1 MKADPGYFGPDS
13 MMWKVNK
20 EITVLFGGA
29 RALLM
34 HAAHPLIAAGARQTS
49 FYQRDP
55 WKRLIR
61 TLSLQNSV
69 TFGTKEEADE
79 SAHRINKLH
88 EVIKGTDEVSGGYYD
103 ALDHE
108 QLLWVHACLQIS
120 SIYFYEKT
128 VKKLTTEEKDLYHKE
143 NTVAAEMVLVD
154 PKQMPTTH
162 EGLKQWVIEKSKE
175 KPFDKVLFGLG
186 IRFVGETVAKKLAKR
201 FGSIDSLKKAS
212 LEELIQ
218 TEDIGERIAKSLVA
232 YFSDPKNQDLLSQLQ
247 IFGLQLELKLT
258 TLALHS
264 QFSGKRFVVSG
275 VFESFSRED
284 LKKEIEDLGGII
296 ASSISS
302 KTDYL
307 VAGEGIG
314 PSKKAKAEQLGIP
327 LLNELEYMQLK
338 Q

>member
-1 MKADPGYFGPDS
+1 MKGDPGYFGPQS

-88 EVIKGTDEVSGGYYD
+88 EVIKGEDEITGGYYD

-128 VKKLTTEEKDLYHKE
+128 VKKLTEKEKNQYHEE
-143 NTVAAEMVLVD
+143 NSIAAEMVLVD
-154 PKQMPTTH
+154 RKIMPKTH
-162 EGLKQWVIEKSKE
+162 QELKDWVIEKSKE
-175 KPFDKVLFGLG
+175 K
-186 IRFVGETVAKKLAKR
+186 
-201 FGSIDSLKKAS
+201 
-212 LEELIQ
+212 
-218 TEDIGERIAKSLVA
+218 
-232 YFSDPKNQDLLSQLQ
+232 
-247 IFGLQLELKLT
+247 
-258 TLALHS
+258 
-264 QFSGKRFVVSG
+264 
-275 VFESFSRED
+275 
-284 LKKEIEDLGGII
+284 
-296 ASSISS
+296 
-302 KTDYL
+302 DYL
-307 VAGEGIG
+307 VLTDVAIDVADIISGGPVPRHIKPIWPFIAFTAFNTLPPEFKNIYGI
-314 PSKKAKAEQLGIP
+314 KDTKFKTA
-327 LLNELEYMQLK
+327 LLNFNLYLLK
-338 Q
+338 YTRPFLPPFFRLIAPARWAKQRLTRNPNLSFKDKSKLL

>member
-1 MKADPGYFGPDS
+1 MNFDPGYFGPNS

-88 EVIKGTDEVSGGYYD
+88 EVINGRDEITGEIYD
-103 ALDHE
+103 ALDHD

-128 VKKLTTEEKDLYHKE
+128 VRKLSEEEKNQYHLE
-143 NTVAAEMVLVD
+143 NTVAAEMVLVTKEKI
-154 PKQMPTTH
+154 PETH
-162 EGLKQWVIEKSKE
+162 NELKKWVMEKSREEEFLLLTDVAEDVKSIILGGPVPLHI
-175 KPFDKVLFGLG
+175 KPIWPFISFTAFHTLPAEFKNIYG
-186 IRFVGETVAKKLAKR
+186 IETTRYKKCMVNFNLY
-201 FGSIDSLKKAS
+201 L
-212 LEELIQ
+212 
-218 TEDIGERIAKSLVA
+218 
-232 YFSDPKNQDLLSQLQ
+232 
-247 IFGLQLELKLT
+247 LKLT
-258 TLALHS
+258 RPFLPPFFRLIPPARWAKQRITR
-264 QFSGKRFVVSG
+264 KP
-275 VFESFSRED
+275 D
-284 LKKEIEDLGGII
+284 LKFKDKGKI
-296 ASSISS
+296 
-302 KTDYL
+302 
-307 VAGEGIG
+307 
-314 PSKKAKAEQLGIP
+314 
-327 LLNELEYMQLK
+327 
-338 Q
+338 

>member
-1 MKADPGYFGPDS
+1 MMNADPGHFGPNS
-13 MMWKVNK
+13 MMWKINK

-88 EVIKGTDEVSGGYYD
+88 EVIKGKDEVTGGIYD

-128 VKKLTTEEKDLYHKE
+128 VKKLTDEEKNKYHLE
-143 NTVAAEMVLVD
+143 NLLSAEMVLVNI
-154 PKQMPTTH
+154 KETPTTH
-162 EGLKQWVIEKSKE
+162 NELKNWVMEKSRE
-175 KPFDKVLFGLG
+175 KDYLLLTDVAEDVKDIISGGPVPRHIKPIWPFISFTAFHTLPSEFKNIYG
-186 IRFVGETVAKKLAKR
+186 IKTTTAKR
-201 FGSIDSLKKAS
+201 YILNFNLYLLKITRPF
-212 LEELIQ
+212 LPPFFRLIPPARWAKQ
-218 TEDIGERIAKSLVA
+218 RITRK
-232 YFSDPKNQDLLSQLQ
+232 P
-247 IFGLQLELKLT
+247 
-258 TLALHS
+258 
-264 QFSGKRFVVSG
+264 
-275 VFESFSRED
+275 D
-284 LKKEIEDLGGII
+284 LKFKDKGKI
-296 ASSISS
+296 
-302 KTDYL
+302 
-307 VAGEGIG
+307 
-314 PSKKAKAEQLGIP
+314 
-327 LLNELEYMQLK
+327 
-338 Q
+338 

>member
-1 MKADPGYFGPDS
+1 MKGDPGYFGPQS

-88 EVIKGTDEVSGGYYD
+88 EVIKGEDEITGGYYD

-128 VKKLTTEEKDLYHKE
+128 VKKLTEIEKNQYHEE
-143 NTVAAEMVLVD
+143 NSIAAEMVLID
-154 PKQMPTTH
+154 LKIMPKTH
-162 EGLKQWVIEKSKE
+162 EELKDWVIEKSKE
-175 KPFDKVLFGLG
+175 K
-186 IRFVGETVAKKLAKR
+186 
-201 FGSIDSLKKAS
+201 
-212 LEELIQ
+212 
-218 TEDIGERIAKSLVA
+218 
-232 YFSDPKNQDLLSQLQ
+232 
-247 IFGLQLELKLT
+247 
-258 TLALHS
+258 
-264 QFSGKRFVVSG
+264 
-275 VFESFSRED
+275 
-284 LKKEIEDLGGII
+284 
-296 ASSISS
+296 
-302 KTDYL
+302 DYL
-307 VAGEGIG
+307 LLTDVATDVADIIRGGPVPRHIKPIWPFISFTAFNTLPPEFKNIYGINETKFK
-314 PSKKAKAEQLGIP
+314 SA
-327 LLNELEYMQLK
+327 LLNFNLYLLK
-338 Q
+338 YSRPFLPPFFRLIAPARWAKQRLTRDPNLSFKDKSKLL

>member
-79 SAHRINKLH
+79 SALRINKLH
-88 EVIKGTDEVSGGYYD
+88 EVIKGKDKVTGGIYD
-103 ALDHE
+103 ALDYE

-128 VKKLTTEEKDLYHKE
+128 VKKLTKEEKDQYHKE
-143 NTVAAEMVLVD
+143 NMLGAEMVLVD
-154 PKQMPTTH
+154 KNLMPKTH
-162 EGLKQWVIEKSKE
+162 NELKEWVINKSRGKDYIVLTDVAKDVKEIIGGGPVPIHIKPIWPFIAFTAFNTLPEEFKKLYGIKNTKTRRFLVNFNLALLKMTRPFLPPFFRLIAPARWANQRIKRKPGLKFKDKSK
-175 KPFDKVLFGLG
+175 L
-186 IRFVGETVAKKLAKR
+186 
-201 FGSIDSLKKAS
+201 
-212 LEELIQ
+212 
-218 TEDIGERIAKSLVA
+218 
-232 YFSDPKNQDLLSQLQ
+232 
-247 IFGLQLELKLT
+247 
-258 TLALHS
+258 
-264 QFSGKRFVVSG
+264 
-275 VFESFSRED
+275 
-284 LKKEIEDLGGII
+284 
-296 ASSISS
+296 
-302 KTDYL
+302 
-307 VAGEGIG
+307 
-314 PSKKAKAEQLGIP
+314 
-327 LLNELEYMQLK
+327 
-338 Q
+338 

>member
-1 MKADPGYFGPDS
+1 MKADPGYFGPNS

-69 TFGTKEEADE
+69 TFGTKAEADE

-88 EVIKGTDEVSGGYYD
+88 EVINGEDEVTGGYYD

-128 VKKLTTEEKDLYHKE
+128 VKKLTEDEKNLYHQE
-143 NTVAAEMVLVD
+143 NIIAAEMVLVKKNLI
-154 PKQMPTTH
+154 PKTH
-162 EGLKQWVIEKSKE
+162 EGLKLWVIEKSREEDYLLQTDVALDVYDIIGGGPVPTHIKPIWPFISFTAFNTLPKE
-175 KPFDKVLFGLG
+175 FKEIYGIKESKLKNYIVSFNLFLLKITRPLLPPFFRL
-186 IRFVGETVAKKLAKR
+186 IAPARWAKQRLTKNP
-201 FGSIDSLKKAS
+201 SLKFN
-212 LEELIQ
+212 
-218 TEDIGERIAKSLVA
+218 D
-232 YFSDPKNQDLLSQLQ
+232 
-247 IFGLQLELKLT
+247 
-258 TLALHS
+258 
-264 QFSGKRFVVSG
+264 
-275 VFESFSRED
+275 
-284 LKKEIEDLGGII
+284 
-296 ASSISS
+296 
-302 KTDYL
+302 
-307 VAGEGIG
+307 
-314 PSKKAKAEQLGIP
+314 KAKI
-327 LLNELEYMQLK
+327 
-338 Q
+338 

>member
-1 MKADPGYFGPDS
+1 MIGDPGYFGPQS

-69 TFGTKEEADE
+69 TFGTKQEADD

-88 EVIKGTDEVSGGYYD
+88 EVIKGKDSVSGGIYD

-128 VKKLTTEEKDLYHKE
+128 VKKLSVEEKNRYHKE
-143 NTVAAEMVLVD
+143 NMIAAGLVLVD
-154 PKQMPTTH
+154 TNEMPQTH
-162 EGLKQWVIEKSKE
+162 DDLKDWVTAKSREKNYLIITDVAEDVKDIIAGGPVPRHIKPIWPFIAFTAFQTLPQEFKEIYGIKTSKFKRLIVNINLGMLRYTRPFLPPFFRLIAPARWANQRIKRKPDLSFKEKSK
-175 KPFDKVLFGLG
+175 F
-186 IRFVGETVAKKLAKR
+186 
-201 FGSIDSLKKAS
+201 
-212 LEELIQ
+212 
-218 TEDIGERIAKSLVA
+218 
-232 YFSDPKNQDLLSQLQ
+232 
-247 IFGLQLELKLT
+247 
-258 TLALHS
+258 
-264 QFSGKRFVVSG
+264 
-275 VFESFSRED
+275 
-284 LKKEIEDLGGII
+284 
-296 ASSISS
+296 
-302 KTDYL
+302 
-307 VAGEGIG
+307 
-314 PSKKAKAEQLGIP
+314 
-327 LLNELEYMQLK
+327 M
-338 Q
+338 

>member
-1 MKADPGYFGPDS
+1 MKADPGYFGPNS

-69 TFGTKEEADE
+69 TFGSKKEADD

-88 EVIKGTDEVSGGYYD
+88 EVIKGEDEITGNIYD

-128 VKKLTTEEKDLYHKE
+128 VKKLSEEEKNQYHKE
-143 NTVAAEMVLVD
+143 NMVAADLVLVNINEM
-154 PKQMPTTH
+154 PKTH
-162 EGLKQWVIEKSKE
+162 EDLKNWVIEKSKT
-175 KPFDKVLFGLG
+175 KNYLIYTD
-186 IRFVGETVAKKLAKR
+186 VAK
-201 FGSIDSLKKAS
+201 DV
-212 LEELIQ
+212 Q
-218 TEDIGERIAKSLVA
+218 DIIAGGPVPRHIKPIWPFIAFTAFNTL
-232 YFSDPKNQDLLSQLQ
+232 PKE
-247 IFGLQLELKLT
+247 F
-258 TLALHS
+258 
-264 QFSGKRFVVSG
+264 
-275 VFESFSRED
+275 
-284 LKKEIEDLGGII
+284 KEIYGVKDTKIKSMILSFNLNFLKFTRPLLPPFFRLI
-296 ASSISS
+296 APARWAKQRLNSNPNLLF
-302 KTDYL
+302 KD
-307 VAGEGIG
+307 
-314 PSKKAKAEQLGIP
+314 KAKF
-327 LLNELEYMQLK
+327 
-338 Q
+338 

>member
-1 MKADPGYFGPDS
+1 MKADPGYFGPNS

-69 TFGTKEEADE
+69 TFGTKTEADE

-88 EVIKGTDEVSGGYYD
+88 EVIKGEDVVTKKIYD

-128 VKKLTTEEKDLYHKE
+128 VKKLSESEKNQYHKE
-143 NTVAAEMVLVD
+143 NMLAAKLVLID
-154 PKQMPTTH
+154 ENNMPQSH
-162 EGLKQWVIEKSKE
+162 DELKQWVIDKSRE
-175 KPFDKVLFGLG
+175 EGYLIYTD
-186 IRFVGETVAKKLAKR
+186 VAKDVQDIIAGGPVPKHIKPIWPFIAFTAFHTLPPEFKNLYNVKE
-201 FGSIDSLKKAS
+201 SKA
-212 LEELIQ
+212 IN
-218 TEDIGERIAKSLVA
+218 
-232 YFSDPKNQDLLSQLQ
+232 FLLSFNLLLLKYTRPLLPPFFRLIAPARWAKQRLTRKPNLQ
-247 IFGLQLELKLT
+247 FK
-258 TLALHS
+258 
-264 QFSGKRFVVSG
+264 
-275 VFESFSRED
+275 D
-284 LKKEIEDLGGII
+284 
-296 ASSISS
+296 
-302 KTDYL
+302 
-307 VAGEGIG
+307 
-314 PSKKAKAEQLGIP
+314 KAKF
-327 LLNELEYMQLK
+327 
-338 Q
+338 

>member
-49 FYQRDP
+49 FYQLDP

-79 SAHRINKLH
+79 SAKRINKLH
-88 EVIKGTDEVSGGYYD
+88 EVIKGTDEVSGRFYD

-128 VKKLTTEEKDLYHKE
+128 VKKLTTDEKNQYHKE
-143 NTVAAEMVLVD
+143 NTLAAEMVLID
-154 PKQMPTTH
+154 TKKMPTTH
-162 EGLKQWVIEKSKE
+162 EGLKQWVINKSKE
-175 KPFDKVLFGLG
+175 KNFLMLTD
-186 IRFVGETVAKKLAKR
+186 VAKDVYK
-201 FGSIDSLKKAS
+201 I
-212 LEELIQ
+212 
-218 TEDIGERIAKSLVA
+218 IGGGPVPTHIKPIWPFIAFTAFNTL
-232 YFSDPKNQDLLSQLQ
+232 PKE
-247 IFGLQLELKLT
+247 F
-258 TLALHS
+258 
-264 QFSGKRFVVSG
+264 
-275 VFESFSRED
+275 
-284 LKKEIEDLGGII
+284 KEIYNINETKF
-296 ASSISS
+296 
-302 KTDYL
+302 KTVL
-307 VAGEGIG
+307 VTLNLAML
-314 PSKKAKAEQLGIP
+314 KYTRP
-327 LLNELEYMQLK
+327 LLPPFFRLIAPARWAKQRITKKPNLK
-338 Q
+338 FKDKSRIN

>member
-1 MKADPGYFGPDS
+1 MSGDPGYFGPSS

-88 EVIKGTDEVSGGYYD
+88 EVIKGTDEITGDIYD

-128 VKKLTTEEKDLYHKE
+128 VKKLTEAEKNQYHRENMLSAELVLINKKDMPQTHADLK
-143 NTVAAEMVLVD
+143 N
-154 PKQMPTTH
+154 
-162 EGLKQWVIEKSKE
+162 WVIEKSKSSNYLIYT
-175 KPFDKVLFGLG
+175 D
-186 IRFVGETVAKKLAKR
+186 VAKDVQE
-201 FGSIDSLKKAS
+201 I
-212 LEELIQ
+212 
-218 TEDIGERIAKSLVA
+218 IAGGPVPTHIKPIWPFIA
-232 YFSDPKNQDLLSQLQ
+232 FTAFN
-247 IFGLQLELKLT
+247 
-258 TLALHS
+258 TLPHE
-264 QFSGKRFVVSG
+264 F
-275 VFESFSRED
+275 
-284 LKKEIEDLGGII
+284 KEIYGVENSRLKALILKFNLSLLKYTRPFLPPFFRLI
-296 ASSISS
+296 PPARWAKQRIS
-302 KTDYL
+302 KNPNLLFKD
-307 VAGEGIG
+307 
-314 PSKKAKAEQLGIP
+314 KAK
-327 LLNELEYMQLK
+327 Y
-338 Q
+338 

>member
-1 MKADPGYFGPDS
+1 MKGDPGYFGPQS

-88 EVIKGTDEVSGGYYD
+88 EVIKGEDEITGGYYD

-128 VKKLTTEEKDLYHKE
+128 VKKLTEKEKNQYHEE
-143 NTVAAEMVLVD
+143 NSIAAEMVLVD
-154 PKQMPTTH
+154 RKIMPKTH
-162 EGLKQWVIEKSKE
+162 KELKDWVIEKSKE
-175 KPFDKVLFGLG
+175 K
-186 IRFVGETVAKKLAKR
+186 
-201 FGSIDSLKKAS
+201 
-212 LEELIQ
+212 
-218 TEDIGERIAKSLVA
+218 
-232 YFSDPKNQDLLSQLQ
+232 
-247 IFGLQLELKLT
+247 
-258 TLALHS
+258 
-264 QFSGKRFVVSG
+264 
-275 VFESFSRED
+275 
-284 LKKEIEDLGGII
+284 
-296 ASSISS
+296 
-302 KTDYL
+302 DYL
-307 VAGEGIG
+307 VLTDVAIDVADIISGGPVPRHIKPIWPFIAFTAFNTLPPEFKNIYGI
-314 PSKKAKAEQLGIP
+314 KDTKFKTT
-327 LLNELEYMQLK
+327 LLNFNLYLLK
-338 Q
+338 YTRPFLPPFFRLIAPARWAKQRLTRNPNLSFKDKSKIL

>member
-1 MKADPGYFGPDS
+1 MNGDPGYFGPNS

-69 TFGTKEEADE
+69 TFGTKKEADE

-88 EVIKGTDEVSGGYYD
+88 EVIKGTDEITGDIYD

-128 VKKLTTEEKDLYHKE
+128 VKKLTEEEKNQYHKE
-143 NTVAAEMVLVD
+143 NMLSADLVLVNI
-154 PKQMPTTH
+154 KEMPQTH
-162 EGLKQWVIEKSKE
+162 EGLKNWVIEKSKTRNYLIYT
-175 KPFDKVLFGLG
+175 D
-186 IRFVGETVAKKLAKR
+186 VAK
-201 FGSIDSLKKAS
+201 DVQ
-212 LEELIQ
+212 E
-218 TEDIGERIAKSLVA
+218 
-232 YFSDPKNQDLLSQLQ
+232 
-247 IFGLQLELKLT
+247 
-258 TLALHS
+258 
-264 QFSGKRFVVSG
+264 
-275 VFESFSRED
+275 
-284 LKKEIEDLGGII
+284 II
-296 ASSISS
+296 AGGPVPTHIKPIWPFIAFTAFNTLPSEFKELYGVKDS
-302 KTDYL
+302 KLKSFILGFNLAFLKYTRPFLPPFFRLIAPARWAKQRINKNPNLLFKD
-307 VAGEGIG
+307 
-314 PSKKAKAEQLGIP
+314 KAKF
-327 LLNELEYMQLK
+327 
-338 Q
+338 

>member
-128 VKKLTTEEKDLYHKE
+128 VKKLTTEEKNLYHKE

-175 KPFDKVLFGLG
+175 KDYLMM
-186 IRFVGETVAKKLAKR
+186 TDVAKDVYE
-201 FGSIDSLKKAS
+201 I
-212 LEELIQ
+212 
-218 TEDIGERIAKSLVA
+218 IGGGPVPTHIKPIWPFIAFTAFNTL
-232 YFSDPKNQDLLSQLQ
+232 PKE
-247 IFGLQLELKLT
+247 F
-258 TLALHS
+258 
-264 QFSGKRFVVSG
+264 
-275 VFESFSRED
+275 
-284 LKKEIEDLGGII
+284 KEIYGIKETKFKS
-296 ASSISS
+296 A
-302 KTDYL
+302 L
-307 VAGEGIG
+307 VSFNLAML
-314 PSKKAKAEQLGIP
+314 KYTRP
-327 LLNELEYMQLK
+327 LLPPFFRLIAPARWAKQRITRKPNLK
-338 Q
+338 FKDKSRI